1 MEKRDKK
8 VVFIILPM
16 DKKLYTTIVRP
27 NEGYLIAHTCKMNVQ
42 FFFFFMKEKR
52 TNTHRM
58 MNNIPV
64 YFSI

>member
-42 FFFFFMKEKR
+42 FLFFFL
-52 TNTHRM
+52 
-58 MNNIPV
+58 
-64 YFSI
+64 

>member
-8 VVFIILPM
+8 VVFIIIPM

-42 FFFFFMKEKR
+42 FFFFL
-52 TNTHRM
+52 
-58 MNNIPV
+58 
-64 YFSI
+64 

>member
-42 FFFFFMKEKR
+42 LFFMKEKR

>member
-42 FFFFFMKEKR
+42 FFFFFFFFYEREK
-52 TNTHRM
+52 NEHAS
-58 MNNIPV
+58 NDE
-64 YFSI
+64 

>member
-27 NEGYLIAHTCKMNVQ
+27 NEGYLIAHTCKMNVH
-42 FFFFFMKEKR
+42 FFFFFYEREK
-52 TNTHRM
+52 NEHAS
-58 MNNIPV
+58 NDE
-64 YFSI
+64 